1 MKKIM
6 IALLA
11 AALTAMSAVSISAA
25 EADTLQAVAA
35 GESIPGQ
42 ESFNGPRITGF

>member
-25 EADTLQAVAA
+25 EADTEIMLCSTTATD
-35 GESIPGQ
+35 I
-42 ESFNGPRITGF
+42 